1 MFGRLLAI
9 AGGVIFVLGL
19 IFMAQ
24 GAGYLAWP
32 EGTGMYGVSD
42 WVWRGAI
49 VAAIGLIV
57 IVIGRRR

>member
-1 MFGRLLAI
+1 MTGRLLFI
-9 AGGVIFVLGL
+9 LGGVIFVLGL

>member
-1 MFGRLLAI
+1 MTGRLLFI
-9 AGGVIFVLGL
+9 LGGIVFVLGL

-32 EGTGMYGVSD
+32 EGTGMYGVAD